1 MKKQLIWAIGLSM
14 AFCACKKESTPHNQ
28 TPAETGGTKGVK
40 RYAVGFNLSGF
51 TKETKGISSGKLS
64 TNAALTDAI
73 KFLSYYAYTGNKD
86 SLKLVKNIY
95 QKSTDAGFG
104 TITDS
109 LAAGHYTIFFVGSTS
124 SNYYVTNAFLNL
136 VDGTYHPALGYKN
149 NENITDTFL
158 QKLEFDVTGAGTQN
172 IVLKRI
178 VGQITYKL
186 LDVLPADVS
195 RVEVTIG
202 NAAPL
207 YDMVDGGVAFD
218 GTHGSGW
225 DDRIQTFTVNSGD
238 KGKANVEFSTYVW
251 PFSYFSTSIRA
262 YNSTDVLIGHTN
274 PDDSQSL
281 SISENTQYILS
292 GYLFKQA
299 PSSFGITVDSKWNT
313 PQNST
318 F

>member
-1 MKKQLIWAIGLSM
+1 MKKQLIWAIGLSI
-14 AFCACKKESTPHNQ
+14 AFCACKKESAPRNQ
-28 TPAETGGTKGVK
+28 NPAEQAGVK
-40 RYAVGFNLSGF
+40 GAKKYAVGFNLSGF
-51 TKETKGISSGKLS
+51 TKETKGISSGKLG
-64 TNAALTDAI
+64 TNATLSDAI

-86 SLKLVKNIY
+86 SLKQIKNIY

-109 LAAGHYTIFFVGSTS
+109 LAAGHYTVFFVGSTS
-124 SNYYVTNAFLNL
+124 SNYYVTNSYVDL
-136 VDGTYHPALGYKN
+136 VAGTYHPAVGYKD
-149 NENITDTFL
+149 NENFTDTFL

-172 IVLKRI
+172 VVLKRI

-195 RVEVTIG
+195 KIEVTMVS
-202 NAAPL
+202 APPL
-207 YDMVDGGVAFD
+207 YDMVDGGAASD
-218 GTHGSGW
+218 GVHSSGW
-225 DDRIQTFTVNSGD
+225 DDRIQTFTVNSSD
-238 KGKANVEFSTYVW
+238 KGKANVEFSTYAW
-251 PFSYFSTSIRA
+251 PFNYFATTITA
-262 YNSTDVLIGHTN
+262 YNASNVVIGQTN
-274 PDDSQSL
+274 RDNSPSL
-281 SISENTQYILS
+281 LVEGNTQYILS